1 MYGFLYRDLRI
12 ARPMIIASA
21 IMLFYTI
28 LAPIIGAQNVTS
40 GVEDITNYNIICLV
54 CYGMNLFFAFMVQNE
69 MHKGDEK
76 RLPVCFAIASPAG
89 VKGYVKSK
97 YLSNLLLPFGI
108 MCISLFTDM
117 IAGAIVDLQI
127 EKIEQTSFIN
137 MEEAEP
143 TSFISM
149 IMLLFQVIILLN
161 AIELPFMIR
170 FGVKKGANLKA
181 AFFISILAAAGIYF
195 LFGDI
200 SMFGSMDDF
209 MQFLLDVS
217 NGKRGGTTMLA
228 ISALMPLVTLALYYL
243 SYLLS
248 CKLYLKGVEQLEQ

>member
-1 MYGFLYRDLRI
+1 MYGFLYRDLRV
-12 ARPMIIASA
+12 ARPMMIATA
-21 IMLFYTI
+21 VMLVYTS
-28 LAPIIGAQNVTS
+28 LAPIFGALNLSS
-40 GVEDITNYNIICLV
+40 GNEELTGYNLICLIS
-54 CYGMNLFFAFMVQNE
+54 YGMNMFFAFMVQGE

-97 YLSNLLLPFGI
+97 YLSNLILPFGL
-108 MCISLFTDM
+108 MCISLFTDL
-117 IAGAIVDLQI
+117 IAAAIVDVR
-127 EKIEQTSFIN
+127 T
-137 MEEAEP
+137 EEVEP

-149 IMLLFQVIILLN
+149 IMMLFLVTILLN
-161 AIELPFMIR
+161 SIELPFMMR

-181 AFFISILAAAGIYF
+181 GIFISIIAIAGIYF

-209 MQFLLDVS
+209 MQFLLDVM

-228 ISALMPLVTLALYYL
+228 VSALLPLVTLGLYYL

>member
-12 ARPMIIASA
+12 ARPMMIASA

-28 LAPIIGAQNVTS
+28 LAPIFGALNLSGDNLDLTS
-40 GVEDITNYNIICLV
+40 YNIICMI
-54 CYGMNLFFAFMVQNE
+54 CYGMNMFFAFFVQNE

-97 YLSNLLLPFGI
+97 YLSNLILPFGL
-108 MCISLFTDM
+108 MCISLFTDL
-117 IAGAIVDLQI
+117 IAVAIADLQ
-127 EKIEQTSFIN
+127 
-137 MEEAEP
+137 MEDAEP

-149 IMLLFQVIILLN
+149 IMLLFQVTILLN

-181 AFFISILAAAGIYF
+181 VFFVSILAAVGIYF

-209 MQFLLDVS
+209 MQFLLDVL

-228 ISALMPLVTLALYYL
+228 ISALLPLVTLALYYL

>member
-12 ARPMIIASA
+12 ARPMMIASA
-21 IMLFYTI
+21 VMLFYTI
-28 LAPIIGAQNVTS
+28 LAPIFGALNLSS
-40 GVEDITNYNIICLV
+40 GNEDLSSYNLICLV
-54 CYGMNLFFAFMVQNE
+54 CYGMNLFFAFFVQNE

-97 YLSNLLLPFGI
+97 YLSNLILPFGL

-117 IAGAIVDLQI
+117 IAVAIADLQ
-127 EKIEQTSFIN
+127 
-137 MEEAEP
+137 MEDAEP

-149 IMLLFQVIILLN
+149 IMLLFQVIVLLN
-161 AIELPFMIR
+161 AIELPFMVW

-209 MQFLLDVS
+209 MQFLLDVM

-228 ISALMPLVTLALYYL
+228 ISALLPLVTLALYYL

>member
-12 ARPMIIASA
+12 ARPMMIASA
-21 IMLFYTI
+21 VMLFYTI
-28 LAPIIGAQNVTS
+28 LAPIFGALNLSS
-40 GVEDITNYNIICLV
+40 GNEDLSSYHIICLV
-54 CYGMNLFFAFMVQNE
+54 CYGMNLFFAFFVQNE

-76 RLPVCFAIASPAG
+76 RLPVCFAIASPVG

-97 YLSNLLLPFGI
+97 CLSNLILPFGL
-108 MCISLFTDM
+108 MCISLFTDL
-117 IAGAIVDLQI
+117 IAAAIADLQ
-127 EKIEQTSFIN
+127 
-137 MEEAEP
+137 MEDVEP

-149 IMLLFQVIILLN
+149 IMMLFQVTILLN
-161 AIELPFMIR
+161 AIELPFMMR

-209 MQFLLDVS
+209 MQFLLDVM

>member
-12 ARPMIIASA
+12 ARPMLIASA
-21 IMLFYTI
+21 VMLFYTI
-28 LAPIIGAQNVTS
+28 LAPIFGALNLSNGYEDLTS
-40 GVEDITNYNIICLV
+40 YNIICLIG
-54 CYGMNLFFAFMVQNE
+54 YGMNMFFAFFVQNE

-76 RLPVCFAIASPAG
+76 RLPVCFAIASPVG

-97 YLSNLLLPFGI
+97 YLSNLILPFGL
-108 MCISLFTDM
+108 MCISLFTDL
-117 IAGAIVDLQI
+117 IAAAIADLQ
-127 EKIEQTSFIN
+127 
-137 MEEAEP
+137 MEDAEP

-149 IMLLFQVIILLN
+149 IMMVFQVTILLN
-161 AIELPFMIR
+161 AIELPFMFR

-209 MQFLLDVS
+209 MQFLLDVM

-228 ISALMPLVTLALYYL
+228 ISALLPLVTLALYYL

>member
-12 ARPMIIASA
+12 ARPMLIASA

-28 LAPIIGAQNVTS
+28 LAPIFGALNLSDGNEEMTS
-40 GVEDITNYNIICLV
+40 FNIICLV
-54 CYGMNLFFAFMVQNE
+54 CYGMNMLFAFFVQNE

-89 VKGYVKSK
+89 VEGYVKSK
-97 YLSNLLLPFGI
+97 YLSNLILPFGL
-108 MCISLFTDM
+108 MCICLFTDL
-117 IAGAIVDLQI
+117 IAAAIVDVRTD
-127 EKIEQTSFIN
+127 EV
-137 MEEAEP
+137 AP

-149 IMLLFQVIILLN
+149 IIMLFQVIILLN
-161 AIELPFMIR
+161 SIELPFMFR
-170 FGVKKGANLKA
+170 FGVKKGANLKSA
-181 AFFISILAAAGIYF
+181 IFISILAAAGIYF

-200 SMFGSMDDF
+200 SMFGSFDDF
-209 MQFLLDVS
+209 LQFLVDVM
-217 NGKRGGTTMLA
+217 NGKKGGTTMLA
-228 ISALMPLVTLALYYL
+228 LSALLPLITLGAYYL

>member
-12 ARPMIIASA
+12 ARPMLIASA

-28 LAPIIGAQNVTS
+28 LAPIFGALNLSSDYEDLTS
-40 GVEDITNYNIICLV
+40 YNLICFT
-54 CYGMNLFFAFMVQNE
+54 CYGMNLFFAFFVQNE

-76 RLPVCFAIASPAG
+76 RLPVCFAIASPVG

-97 YLSNLLLPFGI
+97 YLSNLLIPFGI
-108 MCISLFTDM
+108 MCISLFTDL
-117 IAGAIVDLQI
+117 IAVAIADLQ
-127 EKIEQTSFIN
+127 

-143 TSFISM
+143 TSFTSM

-161 AIELPFMIR
+161 AIELPFMFR

-209 MQFLLDVS
+209 MQFLLDVM
-217 NGKRGGTTMLA
+217 NGKRGGTTLLA